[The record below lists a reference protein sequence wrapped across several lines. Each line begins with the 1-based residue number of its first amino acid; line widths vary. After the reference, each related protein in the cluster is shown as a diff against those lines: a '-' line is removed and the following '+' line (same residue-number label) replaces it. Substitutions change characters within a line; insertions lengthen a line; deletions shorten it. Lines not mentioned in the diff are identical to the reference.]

1 MLRSNMQMMHY
12 AIKYAHFHNI
22 SVTGICTLIMSGL
35 KLVFDI
41 VEISESKVFTEG
53 ILNISF
59 LTTKE

>member
-12 AIKYAHFHNI
+12 AINANCI
-22 SVTGICTLIMSGL
+22 TGICTLIKSGL

>member
-12 AIKYAHFHNI
+12 AIKYAHFYNI